1 MTRPPAPDPA
11 CTHLMHRLP
20 HLNLLLVD
28 DHRGSREAL
37 ADLLR
42 EWGHQVT
49 TCASAIEAMA
59 ALNGRDDLHAV
70 ITDWVMP
77 NMTGL
82 DLCRWVR
89 RSTAQAHLY
98 LIVMTARTGQE
109 EHIEALRAGADAFL
123 SKTLDSAELE
133 LLLRVPQ
140 RILGLEARLQ
150 EELRRAE
157 QTNQKLSQRNQELQ
171 TARAQAEEANRAK
184 DIFLA
189 NISHEIRTP
198 MTGVLGISRLL
209 LEDEELGQETR
220 QSVANIH
227 RSAENLLDVINN
239 VLDFSKLAAHKLEP
253 NPRTFSLRGLLDQSI
268 APFQRDLDYQEVL
281 VGACLEAGLADQW
294 ESDPA
299 LIRQILINLLGNALK
314 FTTSGHVLLSARV
327 TPEGGLE
334 FAVEDTGCGVPE
346 ESRERIFEEFRQVDD
361 SFHRPRGGTG
371 LGLAI
376 SLQLAQL
383 LGGQLSLTSQL
394 GEGSTFVLTIPAQR
408 RSEPE
413 PALPAPNLDL
423 PSGKLRD
430 FVHRLLGPGASGPA
444 TLRLQDDELVM
455 EGQEHS
461 RLVRGLPTSW
471 GLRELAAAT
480 CTVESSQ
487 EVARPRRAAPGKR
500 ILIAEDNPING
511 RVMSLSLEREGYQV
525 DWVRDGLEAVEKQS
539 REPCDLIL
547 MDLQMPG
554 LDGLEACR
562 RIRTAEE
569 AQRRPRVPIVA
580 LTARTLPEDQEKAAD
595 VGMNAFLVKPPSFE
609 LLLETIEGLL
619 ARTRTGAK

>member
-1 MTRPPAPDPA
+1 MTRPPAPDTA
-11 CTHLMHRLP
+11 CTQLMHRLP

-28 DHRGSREAL
+28 DHSASREAL
-37 ADLLR
+37 AELLR

-59 ALNGRDDLHAV
+59 VLNGRDDLHAV

-89 RSTAQAHLY
+89 RSSAQAHLY

-171 TARAQAEEANRAK
+171 VARSQAEEANRAK

-209 LEDEELGQETR
+209 LEDEELTQETR

-268 APFQRDLDYQEVL
+268 APFQRDLNGGELL
-281 VGACLEAGLADQW
+281 VGARLDPGLADQW

-299 LIRQILINLLGNALK
+299 LIRQILINLMGNAMK
-314 FTTSGHVLLSARV
+314 FTTRGHVLLSARA
-327 TPEGGLE
+327 TEDGLE

-383 LGGQLSLTSQL
+383 LGGRLTLDSEL
-394 GEGSTFVLTIPAQR
+394 GKGSTFVLNIPAER

-413 PALPAPNLDL
+413 TIPPAPSLNL
-423 PSGKLRD
+423 P
-430 FVHRLLGPGASGPA
+430 
-444 TLRLQDDELVM
+444 
-455 EGQEHS
+455 
-461 RLVRGLPTSW
+461 
-471 GLRELAAAT
+471 
-480 CTVESSQ
+480 
-487 EVARPRRAAPGKR
+487 
-500 ILIAEDNPING
+500 
-511 RVMSLSLEREGYQV
+511 
-525 DWVRDGLEAVEKQS
+525 
-539 REPCDLIL
+539 
-547 MDLQMPG
+547 
-554 LDGLEACR
+554 
-562 RIRTAEE
+562 
-569 AQRRPRVPIVA
+569 
-580 LTARTLPEDQEKAAD
+580 
-595 VGMNAFLVKPPSFE
+595 
-609 LLLETIEGLL
+609 
-619 ARTRTGAK
+619 